1 MVNREYKQA
10 LYEYLLE
17 YVTENKQAKF
27 EEVLANRTR
36 SLTVV
41 LEDIFKSH
49 NASAVLRTAECMG
62 LQDVHVIEQDNL
74 FNLNPYVLRGSGKWL
89 TVHHHQKKSG
99 VNNSLECL
107 KTLKQKGYRILATT
121 PHEGARNYRDVEIKT
136 KTAVVFGAEEN
147 GISQDVI
154 DQADDLI
161 QIPMMGFTESFN
173 ISVSA
178 AIVLE
183 HYNIELRKRPDWPL
197 RKNEIFELKLDWI
210 KKSVSNI
217 EAHIRKFDADYKHLQ
232 NHKN

>member
-1 MVNREYKQA
+1 MVNKEYKQA

-27 EEVLANRTR
+27 EEILNNRTR
-36 SLTVV
+36 ALTVV

-49 NASAVLRTAECMG
+49 NASAVLRTAECLG
-62 LQDVHVIEQDNL
+62 LQDVHVIEQDNS

-89 TVHHHQKKSG
+89 TIHHHQRKAG
-99 VNNSLECL
+99 VNNSLACL
-107 KTLKQKGYRILATT
+107 KVLKKQGYRILATT
-121 PHEGARNYRDVEIKT
+121 PHEGARNYRDVEINGKV
-136 KTAVVFGAEEN
+136 AVVFGAEEN

-178 AIVLE
+178 AIILE
-183 HYNIELRKRPDWPL
+183 YFSAETRKKSGWKL
-197 RKNEIFELKLDWI
+197 TENEKFDLKLEWV
-210 KKSVSNI
+210 KKVVHQVD
-217 EAHIRKFDADYKHLQ
+217 AHIRKFESTVGEKI
-232 NHKN
+232 N